1 MQVAGFRD
9 NSLLLN
15 FFFLFFFFL
24 VMQNTA
30 SIESINTSH
39 PFFHQLSAGNRHCVG
54 GWEAGEVEAD
64 VHWCGGDGEKGARGR
79 EVRELK
85 CSK

>member
-1 MQVAGFRD
+1 
-9 NSLLLN
+9 
-15 FFFLFFFFL
+15 
-24 VMQNTA
+24 MQNTA

-64 VHWCGGDGEKGARGR
+64 VHWCGGDGEKGVRGR

-85 CSK
+85 YSKWTDNIHAIILDVLFFF